1 MDYPEQKIDINGYK
15 YKYTNEDLYGS
26 CVIFS
31 KDKLSGVE
39 LDEIVCDNIIPKGE
53 RMGHDKNGRFV
64 FEAKFKNPW
73 EEIKEDEK
81 YLDISELPLNQQEC
95 CKEKEGEL
103 NKELNKVNYYK
114 LTLVILTIISFFVIM
129 TLVL

>member
-1 MDYPEQKIDINGYK
+1 MDYIETRTNIKDFK
-15 YKYTNEDLYGS
+15 WKYTCEDVFGKAKIYS
-26 CVIFS
+26 I
-31 KDKLSGVE
+31 DKLSPE
-39 LDEIVCDNIIPKGE
+39 ILDEIVLDNIIAKQVKKG
-53 RMGHDKNGRFV
+53 HTDKIE
-64 FEAKFKNPW
+64 FEAEFKNPW